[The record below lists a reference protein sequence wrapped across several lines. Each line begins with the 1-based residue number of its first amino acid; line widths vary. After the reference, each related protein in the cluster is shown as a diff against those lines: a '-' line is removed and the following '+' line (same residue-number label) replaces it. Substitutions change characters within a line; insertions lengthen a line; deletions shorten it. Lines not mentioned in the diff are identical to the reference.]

1 MKKQTIKIILGVVG
15 ALGLIIAGGLAYVK
29 LALPNVGPAPVM
41 TIRPTAA
48 QIEHGRYLANHVAA
62 CIDCHSARDFT
73 KLKGPMVAGTEGK
86 GGEGFLRKDG
96 FPGNYYAPNLT
107 PAHLG
112 NWTDGEVY
120 RAITTGVSRDGHAL
134 FAVMPYRNYAQMDPS
149 DIKDIIA
156 YLRSLPP
163 IENDVPASESDFP
176 MNFIINTLPAKSN
189 GGKRP
194 APTDRIAYGQYLT
207 TFAACAEC
215 HTKRDDQGAPV
226 PGMDFAGGN
235 AFQVPTGTAYSANI
249 TPAKSGIGS
258 WTRDAFIAR
267 FKTYATKT
275 VQPDV
280 HDGEA
285 NSVMPWTMYAHMSE
299 QDLGAIYDYLR
310 TRKPVEVK
318 SEPFVPKEK
327 LVAAQ

>member
-1 MKKQTIKIILGVVG
+1 MKNRIVRITLGVVG
-15 ALGLIIAGGLAYVK
+15 TLALLITAGLAYIK
-29 LALPNVGPAPVM
+29 LALPNVGPAPTM
-41 TIRPTAA
+41 RIRPTAA
-48 QIEHGRYLANHVAA
+48 QVEHGRYLTNHVAG
-62 CIDCHSARDFT
+62 CLDCHSTRDFT
-73 KLKGPMVAGTEGK
+73 RLKGPMVAGTEGK
-86 GGEGFLRKDG
+86 GGEGFLREAG

-112 NWTDGEVY
+112 NWTDGELY

-149 DIKDIIA
+149 DIRAIIA

-163 IENDVPASESDFP
+163 IANDVPASESDFP
-176 MNFIINTLPAKSN
+176 MNFIINTLPARSE

-194 APTDRIAYGQYLT
+194 TPADRVVYGQYLT

-215 HTKRDDQGAPV
+215 HTKRDDKGAPV

-235 AFQVPTGTAYSANI
+235 TFQVPTGTAYSANI

-275 VQPDV
+275 AQPEV
-280 HDGEA
+280 HDGEP
-285 NSVMPWTMYAHMSE
+285 NSAMPWTSYAQMTKR
-299 QDLGAIYDYLR
+299 DLGAIYDYLR
-310 TRKPVEVK
+310 TLKPVEVK
-318 SEPFVPKEK
+318 SAPFVPKTK
-327 LVAAQ
+327 LVAAR